1 MTAVRQSSV
10 IFVHSTAHW
19 EALQQQ
25 KAQLLGVPPAPEPVV
40 APVVK
45 KVKKP
50 SSDVKTKRSLAGKE
64 GSRRRQRW
72 TNNNFSEHPQA
83 VLYAEDLRPPGY
95 VHKHHDASIFLQSDS
110 IAVKDDAEKTIVPTI
125 LSRHIRHDLKKAHIS
140 QGLVTNFESQ
150 LIQFID
156 AWLEDPDDLSKV
168 CLQLGSNNQFERYV
182 LHTMS
187 QYYGFCSFSETNDQN
202 IRITYIFHPA
212 YLDYITKNRVLE
224 TEGAAAVVDF
234 KEETESWMMPEKSFF
249 DYLFNKV

>member
-10 IFVHSTAHW
+10 IFVNSTAHW

-25 KAQLLGVPPAPEPVV
+25 KAQLLGVPPAPEPV
-40 APVVK
+40 APVLRK
-45 KVKKP
+45 EKKP
-50 SSDVKTKRSLAGKE
+50 SSDGKVKRSLAGKE

-95 VHKHHDASIFLQSDS
+95 VHKHHDASILLQNDL
-110 IAVKDDAEKTIVPTI
+110 IIKNDAEKTIMPTI

-140 QGLVTNFESQ
+140 QGLVNNFELQ

-156 AWLEDPDDLSKV
+156 SWLEDPEDLSKV
-168 CLQLGSNNQFERYV
+168 CLQVGSNNQFERYV

-187 QYYGFCSFSETNDQN
+187 QYYGFCSFS
-202 IRITYIFHPA
+202 
-212 YLDYITKNRVLE
+212 
-224 TEGAAAVVDF
+224 
-234 KEETESWMMPEKSFF
+234 
-249 DYLFNKV
+249 KVSLNLHA